1 MSSPHFEFRVGFCLH
16 SCGVSGPGLFS
27 EPSLPL
33 DTYQSVRS
41 RGRVVHGC
49 AETTKCQNCRGKS
62 PGTIPA
68 ISLIQMHLYMEAI
81 DMRIFISMFSR
92 QQTYLQFSCARIFFE
107 SSVSIAVCTW

>member
-1 MSSPHFEFRVGFCLH
+1 MSSPHFEFCVGFCLH